1 MELLKEFGSYD
12 LFGNKYPRRILAS
25 RQALNLLK
33 RLAID
38 RAKLLDDIQKMME
51 RYDFHACLI
60 NRTYGSITLY
70 FTRYRK

>member
-1 MELLKEFGSYD
+1 MELLREFGSYD

-38 RAKLLDDIQKMME
+38 RVKLLDDVQKMME
-51 RYDFHACLI
+51 KYYFHTCLI
-60 NRTYGSITLY
+60 NRTYGSITVY